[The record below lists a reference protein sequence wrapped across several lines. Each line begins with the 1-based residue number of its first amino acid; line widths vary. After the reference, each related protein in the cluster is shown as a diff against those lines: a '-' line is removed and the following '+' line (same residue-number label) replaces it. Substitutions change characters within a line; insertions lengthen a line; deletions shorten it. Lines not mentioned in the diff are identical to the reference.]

1 MIKYLFIFLLFTSL
15 LQAQGPSA
23 TTDVTVG
30 VVLSGGGAKGLAHVG
45 VLKVLEE
52 AGIRIDYIAGTS
64 MGAIVGG
71 LYASGYNADQLQ
83 ALFSNIDFD
92 NIIQDDLPR
101 NAKTFYEKDDDER
114 YALTLP
120 FDDYKLSFPSALS
133 KGQNSYNMLT
143 RILSHVGDVQDFDQ
157 LPIPFFCIATDVEK
171 GEPVILDSGYLP
183 EAISAS
189 GALPTLFNP
198 VMIDSRML
206 IDGGVVDNYPVEL
219 LKEKGVD
226 IIIGVDVQDDLR
238 NRTELKTAPEIM
250 LQINNYRTIKAMK
263 DKRALTDIYI
273 KPDISNYTVVSFDD
287 GVQIIEQGSAKAKE
301 QFSELKAI
309 ANSQKASP
317 NNTPRVQVPLP
328 RKTDSVRISAVTI
341 NGNNR
346 YTRAYVMGKL
356 QMDPPEIMSYQDF
369 NQSINNLAATDNF
382 DRIGHRFIQIPDG
395 TVLQLNLQESPSTQ
409 SIRLGVHYDDL
420 FRSAALINFT
430 KKRLLFKNDI
440 TSFDFI
446 LGDNIRYDFNYYID
460 KGYYWSVGINSTFN
474 TFEKGVGARFFEQLS
489 PDDFNGVNRVT
500 VDYLDL
506 TNQLFLQTLFL
517 KQFSLDLGIQHKFLD
532 IETETVTANNA
543 DENAFIFE
551 KSHLAGAY
559 GQLRY
564 DSLDNRYF
572 PTSGVFFQGNFD
584 LYLFSS
590 DYNNNFSEFSIAR
603 ARARYV
609 TTPFS
614 KVSFSLEA
622 SGGFKIGGSETR
634 ALDFLLG
641 GYGNRQ
647 INNVIPFYG
656 YDFISFGGEGFVKA
670 DFTVDYNFTGKNH
683 FNLSANYANAG
694 NNIFSSDA
702 WLPPPTFSGYAIGYG
717 YESFIGPLEVKY
729 TYSPEI
735 KQSDWFIS
743 LGFWF

>member
-1 MIKYLFIFLLFTSL
+1 MIRYLFICLLF
-15 LQAQGPSA
+15 AQGLFGQEA
-23 TTDVTVG
+23 TNDTDLKVG
-30 VVLSGGGAKGLAHVG
+30 VVLSGGGAKGLAHIG
-45 VLKVLEE
+45 VLRVLED
-52 AGIRIDYIAGTS
+52 AGVRIDYIAGTS

-71 LYASGYNADQLQ
+71 LYASGYNANQLQ
-83 ALFSNIDFD
+83 ALFSSIDFD

-133 KGQNSYNMLT
+133 KGQNSYNMLC
-143 RILSHVGDVQDFDQ
+143 RVLKHVGDVNKFSE

-171 GEPVILDSGYLP
+171 GEPVVLEQGYLP
-183 EAISAS
+183 QAISAS
-189 GALPTLFNP
+189 GALPSLFNP
-198 VMIDSRML
+198 VTIKTRIL

-219 LKEKGVD
+219 LKQKGVD

-238 NRTELKTAPEIM
+238 DRSRLKTAPEIM
-250 LQINNYRTIKAMK
+250 LQINNYRTIKAMEE
-263 DKRALTDIYI
+263 KRALTDIYI

-287 GVQIIEQGSAKAKE
+287 GVQIIEEGSAKAQE
-301 QFSELKAI
+301 HFAELVAV
-309 ANSQKASP
+309 ANRQNATTKDL
-317 NNTPRVQVPLP
+317 RKIEVPLP
-328 RKTDSVRISAVTI
+328 RKTDSISISAVTL
-341 NGNNR
+341 NGNHK

-356 QMDPPEIMSYQDF
+356 KMDPPETISYEDF

-382 DRIGHRFIQIPDG
+382 DRIGHRFLQIPDG
-395 TVLQLNLQESPSTQ
+395 NILELSLQESPSTQ

-474 TFEKGVGARFFEQLS
+474 TFDKGVGARFFEQLS
-489 PDDFNGVNRVT
+489 PDDFSGVNRVT
-500 VDYLDL
+500 LNYLDL

-517 KQFSLDLGIQHKFLD
+517 KQFSLDLGVQHKFLD
-532 IETETVTANNA
+532 IETETVAANNEG
-543 DENAFIFE
+543 ENAFIFE

-572 PTSGVFFQGNFD
+572 PSSGVYFQGNFD

-590 DYNNNFSEFSIAR
+590 DYNNNFSEFSIAS
-603 ARARYV
+603 ARIRYV

-614 KVSFSLEA
+614 NVSLSVEA
-622 SGGFKIGGSETR
+622 SGGFKLGGADTR
-634 ALDFLLG
+634 SLDFLLG

-647 INNVIPFYG
+647 LNNIIPFYG
-656 YDFISFGGEGFVKA
+656 YDFISFGGDGFVKA
-670 DFTVDYNFTGKNH
+670 NFTVDYNFVGKNH

-694 NNIFSSDA
+694 DELFSSDA

-735 KQSDWFIS
+735 KQSEWFIS
-743 LGFWF
+743 IGFWF